1 MEAPENTIP
10 AIKKAWEMGV
20 DAIEVDLRQTK
31 DKELVSVHDASL
43 ARISNKTWSIARSN
57 FKTLKA
63 TDVGSWRSEKFRGTS
78 IAKLEEI
85 LVTVPKK
92 KKIFIEIKPSNLSF
106 EKLGIL
112 VKKELITSKN
122 SHFLCFYP
130 SVIKKLKNTFPDIPA
145 TLNVVPVFY
154 NYDFESINKS
164 IKKSLSFGISQH
176 IDSKKGISL
185 LKKFKEEGNHCI
197 SWTINNKKYMR
208 ELVAAKIDAIITD
221 NPKKLTKVI
230 KEKKNG

>member
-1 MEAPENTIP
+1 MRNRERQREASRLSSRNIN
-10 AIKKAWEMGV
+10 GGN
-20 DAIEVDLRQTK
+20 L
-31 DKELVSVHDASL
+31 LDASRVMRMHL
-43 ARISNKTWSIARSN
+43 T
-57 FKTLKA
+57 T
-63 TDVGSWRSEKFRGTS
+63 RGTWTVEDDTGSTDETLS
-78 IAKLEEI
+78 ILKRY
-85 LVTVPKK
+85 PSKK
-92 KKIFIEIKPSNLSF
+92 KKVFIEIKPSNLSF

-112 VKKELITSKN
+112 IKKGLITSKN

-130 SVIKKLKNTFPDIPA
+130 NVIKKLKNTFPDIPA

-221 NPKKLTKVI
+221 NPKKLFKVVN
-230 KEKKNG
+230 EN

>member
-1 MEAPENTIP
+1 MTI
-10 AIKKAWEMGV
+10 
-20 DAIEVDLRQTK
+20 
-31 DKELVSVHDASL
+31 
-43 ARISNKTWSIARSN
+43 
-57 FKTLKA
+57 
-63 TDVGSWRSEKFRGTS
+63 
-78 IAKLEEI
+78 
-85 LVTVPKK
+85 PKK
-92 KKIFIEIKPSNLSF
+92 KKVFIEIKPSNLSF

-112 VKKELITSKN
+112 IKKGLITSKN

-130 SVIKKLKNTFPDIPA
+130 NVIKKLKNTFPDIPA

-154 NYDFESINKS
+154 NYDFDSINKS

-185 LKKFKEEGNHCI
+185 LKKFKEDGNHCI

-221 NPKKLTKVI
+221 NPKKLFKVVN
-230 KEKKNG
+230 EN